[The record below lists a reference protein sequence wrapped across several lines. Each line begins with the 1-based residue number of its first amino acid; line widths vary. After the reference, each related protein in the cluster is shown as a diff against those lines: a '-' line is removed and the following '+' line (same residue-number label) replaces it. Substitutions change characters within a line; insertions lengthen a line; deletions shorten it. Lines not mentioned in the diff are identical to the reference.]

1 MNLLSQL
8 AAQKEESRGLAL
20 PGRAELSCRLAK
32 QLEKAG
38 EYEAACE
45 ALIEFWPE
53 RLEPPKLDGLDPVTR
68 ARILLRVG
76 ALAGWL
82 GSADQSEGSQE
93 FAKNLITQS
102 VEIFQ
107 DLDLSEEVAET
118 HTDLALC
125 YWREGSFDEARI
137 NLASALKCLK
147 NDPGDLRAV
156 VLIRAGMVEVWAR
169 RLNQALRLY
178 DESGPLVERSG
189 DPALKGAFHNQLAN
203 LYKNLATGERGD
215 DYVDRA
221 LIEYAAASFH
231 FEQAGH
237 TRYQACGENNLGFL
251 LFTLGRFAEAH
262 KHLDRARRLF
272 VELDDHVHL
281 AQVNDTRA
289 RTLLAEGRTREAERF
304 ARSAVTTLEKGDE
317 QALLAEALTTH
328 GIALARLGNDP
339 RSRLLLQ
346 RAIEVAERAGDLE
359 GAGRAHLS
367 LIEEMGEHTS
377 GSELVSIY
385 QSAADLLQRS
395 QDPSVG
401 KRLIACARKVI
412 EVLGESEAENR
423 ETPDHSWEGFSF
435 KEKILD
441 CERALIERALRDSN
455 GSVTRAARLLG
466 FRHHQSLI
474 SLINSRHKELL
485 KTRTAV
491 RKRRRHIFS
500 TPRKI
505 KYRPVGPEPGSNQ
518 ISILHAEDSQP
529 IANLIGDI
537 FSAEGWRVELSADG
551 DSALRKLT
559 SDERF
564 DLLLVD
570 NELPG
575 VSGLDLVKRTRK
587 MTHRRRMPII
597 MLSGTDCETEAWRAG
612 VDAFLTKPDQVN
624 ELPSTIAR
632 LLKIDLKPAKAQGL
646 D

>member
-8 AAQKEESRGLAL
+8 ATHKEKIRGLDL
-20 PGRAELSCRLAK
+20 PERAELSCRLAK

-38 EYEAACE
+38 ECEAACE
-45 ALIEFWPE
+45 ALMEFWPV
-53 RLEPPKLDGLDPVTR
+53 RQEPPKLEGLNQILT
-68 ARILLRVG
+68 ARVLLRVG
-76 ALAGWL
+76 ALSGWL
-82 GSADQSEGSQE
+82 GSTNQSEGSQE
-93 FAKNLITQS
+93 VAKNLITRS
-102 VEIFQ
+102 IDIFQ
-107 DLDLSEEVAET
+107 DLDLSKEIAEA

-137 NLASALKCLK
+137 NLASALGRLK
-147 NDPGDLRAV
+147 SDDGDLRAV

-169 RLNQALRLY
+169 QLTKALQLY
-178 DESGPLVERSG
+178 DESGPLVEQSA
-189 DPALKGAFHNQLAN
+189 DPSLKGAFHNQLAN

-215 DYVDRA
+215 DYIDRA

-237 TRYQACGENNLGFL
+237 TRYQACVDINLGFL
-251 LFTLGRFAEAH
+251 YFNLARFAEAH
-262 KHLDRARRLF
+262 KHLDRAKGLF
-272 VELDDHVHL
+272 LAIEDNVHL
-281 AQVNDTRA
+281 AQVSDTRA

-304 ARSAVTTLEKGDE
+304 ARSAVQTLEKGDE

-328 GIALARLGNDP
+328 GIVQARLGNHA
-339 RSRLLLQ
+339 RSRVLLQ

-367 LIEEMGEHTS
+367 LIEEMGRQTS
-377 GSELVSIY
+377 PTELSSIY
-385 QSAADLLQRS
+385 QSAANLLQRS

-401 KRLIACARKVI
+401 KRLIACAWQVI
-412 EVLGESEAENR
+412 DALGEPDAENR
-423 ETPDHSWEGFSF
+423 ESAEHSWEGFSF
-435 KEKILD
+435 KDKVLE
-441 CERALIERALRDSN
+441 CEQSLIERALRDAN

-500 TPRKI
+500 KPRKI
-505 KYRPVGPEPGSNQ
+505 KYRPVGPDPSSAP
-518 ISILHAEDSQP
+518 ISILHAEDSMP
-529 IANLIGDI
+529 IAQLVSDMFSTEGWQIDLCTDGDI
-537 FSAEGWRVELSADG
+537 
-551 DSALRKLT
+551 ALRKLT
-559 SDERF
+559 SDERV

-575 VSGLDLVKRTRK
+575 VNGLDLVKRTRK
-587 MTHRRRMPII
+587 MTHRRRTPIV
-597 MLSGTDCETEAWRAG
+597 MLSGNDCETEAWRAG
-612 VDAFLTKPDQVN
+612 VDAFLKKPAQVN

-632 LLKIDLKPAKAQGL
+632 LLKIDLKQVKA
-646 D
+646 